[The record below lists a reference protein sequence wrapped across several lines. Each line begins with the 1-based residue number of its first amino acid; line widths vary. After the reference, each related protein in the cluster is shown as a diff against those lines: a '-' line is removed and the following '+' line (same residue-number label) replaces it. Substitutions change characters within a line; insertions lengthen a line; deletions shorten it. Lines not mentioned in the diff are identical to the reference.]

1 MVKRL
6 PDRAY
11 RVIGFVGTSRPVTR
25 LHPHVYRLTG
35 GRGPIGRNFGV
46 QNVIV
51 TMTGRKSGKTREIPL
66 FAFQDGANYIV
77 IGSNS
82 GDDREPA
89 WVGNLRAEPRATL
102 RVGRRHWTVRA
113 HEAQA
118 AERERLWDLAATAYP
133 GYEVYRTMTDRHIP
147 VVVLEP
153 AAADLE
159 GRVGPAAPVAGPV
172 APAVDP
178 EEA

>member
-46 QNVIV
+46 QNVII
-51 TMTGRKSGKTREIPL
+51 TMAGRKSGRTREVPL
-66 FAFQDGANYIV
+66 FAIPDGANYIV
-77 IGSNS
+77 IGSNG

-102 RVGRRHWTVRA
+102 RVGRQHWPVHA
-113 HEAQA
+113 NEAEA

-147 VVVLEP
+147 VVVLAP
-153 AAADLE
+153 AAL
-159 GRVGPAAPVAGPV
+159 
-172 APAVDP
+172 

>member
-11 RVIGFVGTSRPVTR
+11 RVIGFVGTSRAVTR
-25 LHPHVYRLTG
+25 LHPHIYRLTG

-51 TMTGRKSGKTREIPL
+51 TMTGRKSGKAREIPL
-66 FAFQDGANYIV
+66 FAFADGATYIV
-77 IGSNS
+77 IGSNG
-82 GDDREPA
+82 GDDREPV
-89 WVGNLRAEPRATL
+89 WVGNLRAEPSATL
-102 RVGRRHWTVRA
+102 RVGRKHWAVLA
-113 HEAQA
+113 HVAEA
-118 AERERLWDLAATAYP
+118 AERERLWDLAVNAYP

-153 AAADLE
+153 AEDAAAAGDAAAADA
-159 GRVGPAAPVAGPV
+159 PAA
-172 APAVDP
+172 DRD
-178 EEA
+178 EA